1 MKILVIDGI
10 ESNAKE
16 ECLASTIFLKPDSAL
31 LKDGKPFFIPDFCE
45 SLSYNLS
52 LVVRINRLGKNIAT
66 RFAHRYYEEVS
77 LGVDLYDKRLLDKA
91 IEKGLPW
98 DLAKGFDGSAI
109 HGDFVKIP
117 EKGLTSLTF
126 SFQLNKK
133 NRAKVD
139 ITTASACIDDII
151 ARLSQFYTFKIGD
164 LLFINLDVKGD
175 SLRMNQ
181 HFEGSIDNTKILD
194 FNIK

>member
-10 ESNAKE
+10 NSNTNEES
-16 ECLASTIFLKPDSAL
+16 LASTIFLKPDSAL
-31 LKDGKPFFIPDFCE
+31 LKDNKPFFIPDFCE

-52 LVVRINRLGKNIAT
+52 LVVRINRLGKNIAS
-66 RFAHRYYEEVS
+66 RFAHRYYDEVT
-77 LGVDLYDKRLLDKA
+77 LGVDLYDRKLLDNA

-117 EKGLTSLTF
+117 ENGIEGLNF

-139 ITTASACIDDII
+139 TTVSESIDDII
-151 ARLSQFYTFKIGD
+151 AYLSQFYTFKIGD
-164 LLFINLDVKGD
+164 LLFINLDIRGD
-175 SLRMNQ
+175 SLQINQ
-181 HFEGSIDNTKILD
+181 HLEGSIDNVKILD